1 MRLRIAAVMACAL
14 NATPI
19 QSQISPLSR
28 AEAVQRALERG
39 ARLAVARADTALAGA
54 ALITAKAVP
63 NPTVTGSYSKD
74 TPNYH
79 LLLDMP
85 VGWPFRRSFDVAS
98 AKAGLQAADLR
109 YQLARA
115 TVALDA
121 DTTYTKAIAAREH
134 LALSRRSALDAD
146 SLLRMAQRRRDAGD
160 ASDMDVELARV
171 SAGQQANSAAADSLT
186 YVSAVLDLE
195 AVLGMTAD
203 GVDVR
208 PTDSLTEPPTAPV
221 PTLTLNEA
229 AANFSVESA
238 RLAIRHEQRAV
249 FATPTISAGF
259 DYHDPSQS
267 GLLPTFGI
275 GLTLPFFD
283 RNRGGIATARA
294 EQEKAL
300 AELTLA
306 RVEAKNDINH
316 ATRERTTAMA
326 RVARDRVLVTS
337 ANRVASMA
345 LTSYREGQ
353 STLPSALEAERTARE
368 VLAQYID
375 DLASAWIAT
384 AELRALATPVPSA
397 YAAPQ
402 PPSGSK
408 P

>member
-1 MRLRIAAVMACAL
+1 MACAL
-14 NATPI
+14 SAAPI

-28 AEAVQRALERG
+28 AAAVQTALERG
-39 ARLAVARADTALAGA
+39 ARLAVARADTALASA

-63 NPTVTGSYSKD
+63 NPTVTGTYSKD
-74 TPNYH
+74 APQYH
-79 LLLDMP
+79 LLFDMP

-98 AKAGLQAADLR
+98 AKAALQAADLR
-109 YQLARA
+109 YLLARA

-146 SLLRMAQRRRDAGD
+146 SLLRMAQKRRDAGD

-171 SAGQQANSAAADSLT
+171 AAGQQANNAAADSLS
-186 YVSAVLDLE
+186 YVSAVLDLQ

-203 GVDVR
+203 GVDVQ
-208 PTDSLTEPPTAPV
+208 PTDSLTAPPTAPT
-221 PTLTLNEA
+221 PALTLNEA

-238 RLAIRHEQRAV
+238 RLAIRHEQRAI

-259 DYHDPSQS
+259 DYHDPSQP
-267 GLLPTFGI
+267 GILPTFGI
-275 GLTLPFFD
+275 GLALPLFD
-283 RNRGGIATARA
+283 RNRGPIAQA
-294 EQEKAL
+294 EAEHAKAL
-300 AELTLA
+300 AELALA
-306 RVEAKNDINH
+306 RIEARNDINH

-326 RVARDRVLVTS
+326 RVARDRVLVAS

-353 STLPSALEAERTARE
+353 STIPAALEAARTARE
-368 VLAQYID
+368 ILAQYID
-375 DLASAWIAT
+375 DLASAWTAT
-384 AELRALATPVPSA
+384 AELRALATPLPPVSA
-397 YAAPQ
+397 PIPQ
-402 PPSGSK
+402 SSGSK